1 MPARFDNQIVW
12 VTGGGTGIGRAL
24 AEQLAAEGA
33 RVVISGRRLDR
44 LETAAEAIRS
54 AGGSAESLVCDVT
67 DEAAVKSSVAHIVEA
82 HGGIDVVIANAG
94 YSAGGRLHQLPVG
107 DFRRQLEVNVLG
119 LYATVH
125 HALPHV
131 MERSGRIVLM
141 GSVSY
146 ILTAPG
152 TGAYSASKAAVHA
165 LGMCLSI
172 ELAGSG
178 ASCTV
183 IHPGFVESEI
193 GKVDNDGVYREG
205 KTDRRPEKLM
215 WTAED
220 AARDMVTGIHKRQTE
235 VIVTGHGKFANAM
248 GRHLPGVTRSLIPR
262 FWSKP

>member
-1 MPARFDNQIVW
+1 MATRFENQTVW
-12 VTGGGTGIGRAL
+12 ITGGGTGIGRAL

-33 RVVISGRRLDR
+33 RVVVSGRRLDR
-44 LETAAEAIRS
+44 LEETVAGIHSAGGAAEA
-54 AGGSAESLVCDVT
+54 LVCDVV
-67 DEAAVKSSVAHIVEA
+67 DEDAVKAAVAHIVDS
-82 HGGIDVVIANAG
+82 HGGIDVVVANAG
-94 YSAGGRLHQLPVG
+94 YSTGGRLHQLPVA
-107 DFRRQLEVNVLG
+107 DFRRQLDVNVIG
-119 LYATVH
+119 LYSTVH

-131 MERSGRIVLM
+131 MQRNGRIVLM

-193 GKVDNDGVYREG
+193 GKVDNDGVYQQE
-205 KTDRRPEKLM
+205 KTDRRPGKLM
-215 WTAED
+215 WTAEE

>member
-1 MPARFDNQIVW
+1 MAKRFDQQVVW
-12 VTGGGTGIGRAL
+12 ITGGGTGIGRAL
-24 AEQLAAEGA
+24 AEQLAQEGA
-33 RVVISGRRLDR
+33 LIVVSGRRKERLD
-44 LETAAEAIRS
+44 EAVEAILD
-54 AGGSAESLVCDVT
+54 AGGRGESRVCDVT
-67 DEAAVKSSVAHIVEA
+67 DEANVK
-82 HGGIDVVIANAG
+82 DVVDGIVADHGRLDVVVANAG
-94 YSAGGRLHQLPVG
+94 YSTGGRLHQLPVD
-107 DFRRQLEVNVLG
+107 DFKRQLDVNVIG

-125 HALPHV
+125 HALPHI
-131 MERSGRIVLM
+131 MENDGRVVLM

-172 ELAGSG
+172 ELADKG

-193 GKVDNDGVYREG
+193 GKVDNDGVYQEN
-205 KTDRRPEKLM
+205 KKDLRPERLM
-215 WTAED
+215 WSAED

-248 GRHLPGVTRSLIPR
+248 GRHLPGVTRALIPR

>member
-1 MPARFDNQIVW
+1 MAKRFDQQVAWI
-12 VTGGGTGIGRAL
+12 TGGGTGIGRAL

-33 RVVISGRRLDR
+33 IVVVSGRRRERLDEAVAAIEAAGGR
-44 LETAAEAIRS
+44 AEAR
-54 AGGSAESLVCDVT
+54 VCDVT
-67 DEAAVKSSVAHIVEA
+67 DEDDVRSVVDAIVAE
-82 HGGIDVVIANAG
+82 HGGMDLVVANAG
-94 YSAGGRLHQLPVG
+94 YSTGGRLHQLSVA
-107 DFRRQLEVNVLG
+107 DFRRQLDVNVIG

-125 HALPHV
+125 HALPHI
-131 MERSGRIVLM
+131 MARDGRIALM

-172 ELAGSG
+172 ELADQG

-193 GKVDNDGVYREG
+193 GKVDNDGVFQEG
-205 KTDRRPEKLM
+205 KQDLRPERLM

-220 AARDMVTGIHKRQTE
+220 AARDMVTGLHKRQTE
-235 VIVTGHGKFANAM
+235 LVITGHGKFANAM
-248 GRHLPGVTRSLIPR
+248 GRHLPGVTRALIPR